1 MVSHLR
7 KDALFKGFRYTF
19 LYTFTC
25 TFVYRSVANFVTM
38 IHRGEIV
45 EQAVRKS
52 GFPIAELAR
61 RMKRSR
67 RHVYNLFENPNISL
81 DVILEVGKVIHHDFS
96 KEFKELRNH
105 HVSDNSEEYVIETDN
120 NVEYWKNKYLL
131 LLEKYNE
138 LLERNGQ

>member
-7 KDALFKGFRYTF
+7 THASQIGRRYTKM
-19 LYTFTC
+19 YIFTC
-25 TFVYRSVANFVTM
+25 IFVYRSVANFVTM

-67 RHVYNLFENPNISL
+67 RHVYNLFENPNVSL

-96 KEFKELRNH
+96 EEFKELRNH
-105 HVSDNSEEYVIETDN
+105 QVSDHAEEYVIETDN

-138 LLERNGQ
+138 LLERIGQ